1 MPDLR
6 KDPIVGR
13 WVIIASAR
21 AKRPHDFDSTPRV
34 QKGRF
39 CPFCEGNEDKTP
51 GEIIAY
57 RKAGSPR
64 NGEGWRVRVV
74 PNKFPAL
81 EIEGQLNKR
90 GEGIYDMM
98 RGVGAHEVIIE
109 SPKHIVSTSELT
121 EEQLLFIYKR
131 LEREAW

>member
-21 AKRPHDFDSTPRV
+21 AKRPHDFDSTPQR

-51 GEIIAY
+51 GEIIVQLVLVVDVVRMQHPGVAHDL
-57 RKAGSPR
+57 RDFLLVSDNRMERDVVLKQKLEEIASDLR
-64 NGEGWRVRVV
+64 RVV
-74 PNKFPAL
+74 LCMEHDRSSAFGRIQRWHASKV
-81 EIEGQLNKR
+81 
-90 GEGIYDMM
+90 
-98 RGVGAHEVIIE
+98 GV
-109 SPKHIVSTSELT
+109 
-121 EEQLLFIYKR
+121 R
-131 LEREAW
+131 

>member
-21 AKRPHDFDSTPRV
+21 AKRPHDFDSTPQR

-39 CPFCEGNEDKTP
+39 CPFCEGHEDKTP

-57 RKAGSPR
+57 RKPGSQR
-64 NGEGWRVRVV
+64 NREGW
-74 PNKFPAL
+74 
-81 EIEGQLNKR
+81 
-90 GEGIYDMM
+90 
-98 RGVGAHEVIIE
+98 
-109 SPKHIVSTSELT
+109 
-121 EEQLLFIYKR
+121 
-131 LEREAW
+131 